1 LGHGSCGGWRPGWP
15 EWVGGRRSRAHGT
28 AIRGP
33 LGGSTG
39 LSQPRSPHA
48 DHLIAGGCRPP
59 VIGGLY
65 HLVAA
70 AGHTLGW
77 ECGGTARAHGGVV
90 VSAAFSGAPPSV
102 TIRNRSLG
110 GAFKVTTS
118 LQASCAGGQ
127 LKVVKANVA
136 ALAPTDEPIP
146 VASNAAAKYQV
157 RGNLLSGHRGH
168 AALVPLRREVSLLG
182 VRGGTC
188 ACRVATDS
196 LASGQDP

>member
-1 LGHGSCGGWRPGWP
+1 M
-15 EWVGGRRSRAHGT
+15 
-28 AIRGP
+28 
-33 LGGSTG
+33 
-39 LSQPRSPHA
+39 
-48 DHLIAGGCRPP
+48 
-59 VIGGLY
+59 IGGLY

-102 TIRNRSLG
+102 TIRNRGRG

-127 LKVVKANVA
+127 LKVVNANVA

-146 VASNAAAKYQV
+146 VASNAAAKYQ
-157 RGNLLSGHRGH
+157 
-168 AALVPLRREVSLLG
+168 EVSG
-182 VRGGTC
+182 AISYQDIEGTRHWSRC
-188 ACRVATDS
+188 GEKSPYWEFEEGPAPVE
-196 LASGQDP
+196 